1 MNNTVSFIP
10 LGGVGD
16 VTRNM
21 YLYEYRDEILIVDC
35 GLGFADETML
45 GVDLLLPDISYLL
58 KTKKKIVGMA
68 LTHGHEDHVGALP
81 FILPQLAQN
90 GRVDFPIFGG
100 PLTSVLANEK
110 LNEYKISAKVKS
122 VNYDN
127 DYINLGNFSL
137 SFIRVTHS
145 IPDSAHIFIK
155 SPVGNFYHAS
165 DFKFDLTPFDGK
177 KTDFAKIVK
186 LSDEGVL
193 CLMSDCLR
201 AEKEGHT
208 PSEQVL
214 YENIEKEMKQC
225 SGKFILTTYSSNISR
240 LNQAILAAKKLGRK
254 VCFLG
259 RSLVKTSDA
268 AQELGYMN
276 LGKDLEISPDH
287 IKKYK
292 DQDLLLLVAGSQAQ
306 ENSALSRI
314 VNGEHPIIS
323 INSKDVVVFSAD
335 PIPGNEVSINSLI
348 DSISKK
354 GARVVYSQ
362 ISDDFHVSG
371 HAASDDLMLMMELVR
386 PKKVLPIGGTYRQM
400 VAYKNLAQKQKF
412 EDKDI
417 LLIEDG
423 QEVKFSKESL
433 VFGNKLAIKSVYVDE
448 ISGEEVEQF
457 VLRDRQKISKEG
469 VVVVIVEV
477 DSATS
482 IIVNT
487 PTIISRG
494 FTKPEGQ
501 IANTKISMD
510 IKNSLTQNK
519 GRVTDWM
526 YIRKFIGEKAEKS
539 ILNNIHRRPLVLP
552 VVIEV

>member
-1 MNNTVSFIP
+1 MNNQISFIP

-21 YLYEYRDEILIVDC
+21 YLYEYQDEVLIVDC

-58 KTKKKIVGMA
+58 KTRKKIVGMA
-68 LTHGHEDHVGALP
+68 LTHGHEDHIGALP
-81 FILPQLAQN
+81 FILPQLKKN
-90 GRVDFPIFGG
+90 GSIDFPIFGG
-100 PLTSVLANEK
+100 PLTAVLANEK
-110 LNEYKISAKVKS
+110 LKEYKVSSRVTT

-127 DYINLGNFSL
+127 GQIKLGKFSL

-155 SPVGNFYHAS
+155 TPVGNFYHAS

-177 KTDFAKIVK
+177 KTDFTKIIK
-186 LSDEGVL
+186 SAEDGVI

-201 AEKEGHT
+201 SEKEGHT
-208 PSEQVL
+208 PSEQLL
-214 YENIEKEMKQC
+214 YENIEKEMKEC
-225 SGKFILTTYSSNISR
+225 LGKFILTTYSSNISR
-240 LNQAILAAKKLGRK
+240 LNQAIRAAKKLGRK

-259 RSLVKTSDA
+259 RSLVKTSQA
-268 AQELGYMN
+268 ASELGYMH
-276 LGKDLEISPDH
+276 LDPGLEISPDQ
-287 IKKYK
+287 IRKYN

-314 VNGEHPIIS
+314 VNQEHPIIN

-354 GARVVYSQ
+354 GAKVVYSQ

-371 HAASDDLMLMMELVR
+371 HAASEDLMLMMELVK

-400 VAYKNLAQKQKF
+400 VAYKNLAKKQNF

-423 QEVKFSKESL
+423 QEVKFTKDTAIL
-433 VFGNKLAIKSVYVDE
+433 GKKLTIKNVYVDE

-469 VVVVIVEV
+469 VVVVIAEV
-477 DSATS
+477 DSATG
-482 IIVNT
+482 IIVDT

-494 FTKPEGQ
+494 FSKSEGK
-501 IANTKISMD
+501 IANTKISAD
-510 IKNSLTQNK
+510 IKNSLAQKK
-519 GRVTDWM
+519 GRVTDWI
-526 YIRKFIGEKAEKS
+526 YIRKLIGEIAEKS
-539 ILNNIHRRPLVLP
+539 ILKNLHRRPLVLP